1 MKKSLIVSIVLAG
14 VVLISGCGKQTA
26 TENKAGNSV
35 GGAVTENKAGNLAGE
50 TAPIKDDGNLILDT
64 ADKIKEA
71 MLGGK
76 KMECS
81 FKETAAD
88 GASAEMKMQSQGKK
102 FRSSYVVNGE
112 TFISVSDGEVVYA
125 WSSKTKEGTKM
136 DIKCMEDLAKTV
148 PQAKDAAGD
157 KIESQ
162 DPETLVENTPGMNC
176 VPVSEIDFSIPASVN
191 FVDTCEQLKKVFE
204 SMKGLNANIPKGV
217 GLPPITE

>member
-1 MKKSLIVSIVLAG
+1 MKKSLIGVIILAG
-14 VVLISGCGKQTA
+14 VVLISGCGKQAVTD
-26 TENKAGNSV
+26 NKAENSA
-35 GGAVTENKAGNLAGE
+35 GGVAIEDKAGNLAGE
-50 TAPIKDDGNLILDT
+50 TAPTKNDGNSILDT
-64 ADKIKEA
+64 ADKIKAA

-88 GASAEMKMQSQGKK
+88 GTSTEMKMQSQGKK
-102 FRSSYVVNGE
+102 FRSSYAVNDE
-112 TFISVSDGEVVYA
+112 TFTSVSDGETIYA

-162 DPETLVENTPGMNC
+162 DPENLVENTPGMNC
-176 VPVSEIDFSIPASVN
+176 VPVSDIDFSVPTSVK

-204 SMKGLNANIPKGV
+204 SMKDLNVNIPKGV
-217 GLPPITE
+217 GLPPTTE